1 MTAGSY
7 GAEAEVRTL
16 APRPRRRPD
25 ESECAMTQLDP
36 KIREKIYDLGLK
48 VAKVPKAPFRALLE
62 LWADDRRD
70 QSDPREEPV
79 TCRMTSDCSDDNPF
93 GLVPLDPPW
102 LDPFEIAARLAALHA
117 WGVKSMGFEPVA
129 THDWYQSL
137 ELELMDAYIGLRDEV
152 PNLNEHDIRFL
163 EQCLVCLEEITAH
176 VQAAVE
182 TKDTKPL
189 TRLERAVFDLV
200 EQQVP
205 EGDTKEARRDKPV
218 LTIDIAAKIAR
229 FNGRECRFE
238 SNAQWRRFEKLAR
251 RPGFATRE
259 SASAIWA
266 LKKTLESPGLG
277 TVAKAI
283 SCESS
288 NRYTLRT
295 ADFSVSLVDPPKP
308 SEN

>member
-1 MTAGSY
+1 
-7 GAEAEVRTL
+7 
-16 APRPRRRPD
+16 
-25 ESECAMTQLDP
+25 MTQLDP

-163 EQCLVCLEEITAH
+163 EQCLVCLEGITAH

-205 EGDTKEARRDKPV
+205 ERDAKATRGVSRDGAGEDDRPVVLEIDTAGKTATLGDQVCAFKPSANWNALVKLARNPGIPKSLEARRVSLLKSALKDGGLDV
-218 LTIDIAAKIAR
+218 V
-229 FNGRECRFE
+229 
-238 SNAQWRRFEKLAR
+238 
-251 RPGFATRE
+251 
-259 SASAIWA
+259 ASAIDV
-266 LKKTLESPGLG
+266 EREGSPGQY
-277 TVAKAI
+277 
-283 SCESS
+283 S
-288 NRYTLRT
+288 LRT
-295 ADFSVSLVDPPKP
+295 AHFRVRVEEPTPAT
-308 SEN
+308 